1 MTNCTEIGKQYLHHT
16 VGKAVTFLLQARDKG
31 GWWKDFFTPAGVSDA
46 WVTGFVGSSLV
57 RIPDASATEAAH
69 AAWQLLE
76 QRESDE
82 GGWGYHAKVPGDADT
97 TLWSLQLAEALG
109 QGDSARCQQAYAF
122 LARHL
127 KSNGGVST
135 YEQESPIRNYI
146 GLPKGI
152 ISFQGWCGAHTCV
165 TAAAASL
172 PKLSEQILPYLR
184 QRQEADGRWC
194 SYWWF
199 EDEYCTALAATALAL
214 HGREDS
220 DRQRVEKAV
229 SWAVERLQ
237 ELQSAKQ
244 LGEFA
249 IAWCLQLLTL
259 AKDVASVRET
269 CLEGVQHLIESQRAD
284 GSWQPSA
291 RLRVPRPDT
300 VNPESIENWKLWTGK
315 FAAPLTLEKVLENT
329 FNLYS
334 LDQNGIFT
342 TATALQALHR
352 VSELEFWK
360 DE

>member
-1 MTNCTEIGKQYLHHT
+1 MANCTEIGKQSLHHT
-16 VGKAVTFLLQARDKG
+16 VDKAVNFLLYTRDKG

-46 WVTGFVGSSLV
+46 WVTGFVGTSLV
-57 RIPDASATEAAH
+57 CIPDARAREAVH
-69 AAWQLLE
+69 AAWQLVE
-76 QRESDE
+76 QRETDM
-82 GGWGYHAKVPGDADT
+82 GGWGYHVKVPADADT
-97 TLWSLQLAEALG
+97 TLWSLRLAEALG

-135 YEQESPIRNYI
+135 YEQESPIRKYI
-146 GLPKGI
+146 GLPEGI

-165 TAAAASL
+165 TAAAAAL
-172 PKLSEQILPYLR
+172 PKLSEQVLPYLR
-184 QRQEADGRWC
+184 QRQEADGKWC

-199 EDEYCTALAATALAL
+199 EDEYGTALAATALAL
-214 HGREDS
+214 YGREDS

-237 ELQSAKQ
+237 QLRSAKPP
-244 LGEFA
+244 GEFA
-249 IAWCLQLLTL
+249 TAWCLQLLTL
-259 AKDVASVRET
+259 TQELTSVRKI
-269 CLEGVQHLIESQRAD
+269 CLEGVQHLIKSQRAD

-300 VNPESIENWKLWTGK
+300 VNPESVENWKLWTGK

-342 TATALQALHR
+342 TAAVLQALQRMSDLGLWNH
-352 VSELEFWK
+352 E
-360 DE
+360 